1 MKNVKSVSVL
11 LKVYFHHKSVRQYN
25 IHIKSNNTNDWPPA
39 VGLLPKAQLK
49 GKKEQGAE
57 SMKQNTM
64 LLVHHEQKPEQW
76 KDRKSDD
83 NVNKV
88 GAVTRKYPVDDMSGS
103 VFKIRLSSQ
112 VW

>member
-1 MKNVKSVSVL
+1 MS
-11 LKVYFHHKSVRQYN
+11 
-25 IHIKSNNTNDWPPA
+25 
-39 VGLLPKAQLK
+39 LLPKAQMK
-49 GKKEQGAE
+49 GEKEQGAE
-57 SMKQNTM
+57 YMKQNTM